1 MTERKAL
8 GRGLDALFGDS
19 KASLT
24 QNTQTNPSVAS
35 IPEKG
40 TQKKLSVGALQPS
53 DAQPRRFF
61 DDEAI
66 ANLANSI
73 KEHGVLQPLLVRPV
87 KGDLDKYE
95 IIAGERRWR
104 AAQKAQIHE
113 VPVIIQHFTD
123 KEAMEI
129 ALVENLQRQDLTAI
143 EEAEGYQRLMKEF
156 GHTQEKLADVIG
168 KSRSHIANML
178 RLLNLPESVRGMVH
192 KGDLS
197 AGHARALLSAEN
209 PEKLAQT
216 ILNSKMSVRD
226 IEKLVNN
233 KPKTSTEKKSSPSGN
248 TSATPLVKDSNTI
261 ALERSLSNQLGL
273 KVEVKHGT
281 AGAGNLTIHYQSL
294 DQLDEVLHLLTH
306 QQTL

>member
-19 KASLT
+19 KSSFNST
-24 QNTQTNPSVAS
+24 SNQNPQNVVVS
-35 IPEKG
+35 EKG
-40 TQKKLSVGALQPS
+40 MQKKLSVGSLQPS
-53 DAQPRRFF
+53 AAQPRRFF
-61 DDEAI
+61 DEESI
-66 ANLANSI
+66 ANLADSI

-87 KGDLDKYE
+87 KGDSDKYE

-123 KEAMEI
+123 EEAMEI

-178 RLLNLPESVRGMVH
+178 RLLNLPDSVRQMVH
-192 KGDLS
+192 AGQIS

-209 PEKLAQT
+209 PEKLATT
-216 ILNSKMSVRD
+216 IVNSKMSVRD
-226 IEKLVNN
+226 IEKMMSKD
-233 KPKTSTEKKSSPSGN
+233 KPSTGKSKKPETAN
-248 TSATPLVKDSNTI
+248 TSSTPLVRDSNTI
-261 ALERSLSNQLGL
+261 ALERSLSSQLGL
-273 KVEVKHGT
+273 KVEVKHGVN
-281 AGAGNLTIHYQSL
+281 GAGNLTIHYQGL

-306 QQTL
+306 QQNR